1 MNSDTH
7 TVTERATKPLR
18 VKVEPSLY
26 SWAAERSRLDVEQLS
41 DRFPKL
47 SEWMAGHGSP
57 TLKQVEGFA
66 RATGT
71 AVGYFFLPGP
81 PDEHLPIPDFRTVGD
96 RPVARPSGNLLDT
109 IYQCQQ
115 RQDWYRDYVR
125 SSGMGELEWAG
136 SLQPNTAP
144 EDAAQQMRSA
154 LSFDM
159 QQRGANY
166 QQAFTVLRQRA
177 EELGVMVMVSGV
189 VGSNTRRKLDPQEF
203 RGFALADRFAPLV
216 FVNGSDTRAAQIFTL
231 AHELAHI
238 WTGESAL
245 DSVDLG
251 ARATNDIE
259 GWCNRVAAET
269 LVPLEEI
276 RAEFNPRVG
285 ISTELQRLA
294 RRFKTSRLVVLRRL
308 HECEFLTW
316 DEYQQTF
323 QTEYDQALERA
334 SGSGGDFYN
343 TQPARVGTVFAQT
356 VIASTLEGDTSY
368 TDAFQLL
375 GFKKTSTF
383 HELADRLGVT

>member
-1 MNSDTH
+1 MNSESHAGPKRT
-7 TVTERATKPLR
+7 TKSVR
-18 VKVEPSLY
+18 VEVDPSLY
-26 SWAAERSRLDVEQLS
+26 SWAAERSQLSLEELS

-47 SEWMAGHGSP
+47 SEWMAGHCSP

-71 AVGYFFLPGP
+71 AVGYFFLPEP

-96 RPVARPSGNLLDT
+96 HPVARPSGNLLDT

-125 SSGMGELEWAG
+125 SSGLRELEWVA
-136 SLQPNTAP
+136 SLQPNTPP
-144 EDAAQQMRSA
+144 EDAAQRMRNA
-154 LSFDM
+154 LSFNV

-166 QQAFTVLRQRA
+166 QEAFTVLRQQA

-203 RGFALADRFAPLV
+203 KGFALADRFAPLV

-238 WTGESAL
+238 WIGESAL

-251 ARATNDIE
+251 ERATNDIE
-259 GWCNRVAAET
+259 RWCNRVAAEI
-269 LVPLEEI
+269 LVPIQEI
-276 RAEFNPRVG
+276 QAEFNARVG

-323 QTEYDQALERA
+323 QTEYEQALEWA
-334 SGSGGDFYN
+334 TGTGGDFYR
-343 TQPARVGTVFAQT
+343 TQPTRVGTAFAQA
-356 VIASTLEGDTSY
+356 VIASTLKGDTSY
-368 TDAFQLL
+368 TDAFQML

-383 HELADRLGVT
+383 YELADRLGVT